1 MSTGV
6 DGPMKGLFSRDGGW
20 LQRLLF
26 FGLLSLVLMS
36 ADHRGSYLEGVR
48 GALMT
53 VTYPL
58 QRAAAFPPALFG
70 SLQRQFRSLSAVRAE
85 NSALRAE
92 VQALRL
98 NLQRFEATLREN
110 QRLRALLDSPSK
122 SNERVQGA
130 ELIGLESTAA
140 QRLVTIDRGSR
151 NGVFRGQPVLDASGV
166 LGQVLHVSPYSA
178 TVMLIT
184 DSRHALPVR
193 VDRTGLLAVA
203 RGQHGSDRV
212 MLNFVPNNADLEL
225 GDIVVTSGL
234 GGRFPEGY
242 SVGRIV
248 ALDTHPGAPFARV
261 GVEPE
266 ARLSNAREVLLVWP
280 ETTVSEA
287 ATDAADSGSMP
298 EAPAPASASGADLPT
313 ETRVTDPAT
322 VADPASSGSVPLMGS
337 APGAAPQSATG
348 SAPGAIPPPAAGAAP
363 AGASPEPT
371 P

>member
-1 MSTGV
+1 MPTGV
-6 DGPMKGLFSRDGGW
+6 DGPMKGLFSRDGAW

-48 GALMT
+48 GALMA

-70 SLQRQFRSLSAVRAE
+70 SLQLQFRSLSAVRAE

-110 QRLRALLDSPSK
+110 QRLRALLDSPSM

-130 ELIGLESTAA
+130 ELIGLESTDA

-212 MLNFVPNNADLEL
+212 VLNFVPNNANLEL
-225 GDIVVTSGL
+225 GDTVVTSGL

-261 GVEPE
+261 EVEPE
-266 ARLSNAREVLLVWP
+266 ARLSSAREVLLVWP
-280 ETTVSEA
+280 ETTLQRNEASVSEA
-287 ATDAADSGSMP
+287 APEASGPEASPEASGSEVVP
-298 EAPAPASASGADLPT
+298 EASVPEAASGASIPDG
-313 ETRVTDPAT
+313 EPAVDSAAST
-322 VADPASSGSVPLMGS
+322 SVAGRSSES
-337 APGAAPQSATG
+337 APGRIPQPESG
-348 SAPGAIPPPAAGAAP
+348 SAAASAP
-363 AGASPEPT
+363 EST